1 MPLKTGNWWIKM
13 SSSPELFG
21 FEPDDEGN
29 INFLTI
35 QSDYK
40 PTSFEEYQELFA
52 ELVKVAV
59 VNPGFM
65 PIMTFPDM
73 PPPPV
78 IEDEEDET

>member
-1 MPLKTGNWWIKM
+1 MP
-13 SSSPELFG
+13 SSPETFG
-21 FEPDDEGN
+21 FEPDEDGN

-59 VNPGFM
+59 VNPGYM
-65 PIMTFPDM
+65 PIMTFDL
-73 PPPPV
+73 PPPPEV
-78 IEDEEDET
+78 EEEEDET